1 VVKWHVRGT
10 VTISS
15 SFGAGGANIGP
26 AVAAE
31 LGLKFYDRAIPVAVA
46 SELQI
51 DQDEAIALDSK
62 APGRLERLLTALS
75 TASLPIGV
83 PEMPG
88 DLMTSPNRFK
98 DATERVL
105 HQIADSDGGVILGR
119 AAMVVLAHR
128 PDVLS
133 VRLTGPAEARI
144 ARAIASGQ
152 DEATARAEQ
161 KSTDA
166 ARDAYAQAFYGVK
179 QRDSALYHLLIDTTA
194 FSDDACV
201 KIVVQAARDRLGS

>member
-1 VVKWHVRGT
+1 MKWHVRGT
-10 VTISS
+10 ITISS
-15 SFGAGGANIGP
+15 SFGAGGAHIGP

-31 LGLKFYDRAIPVAVA
+31 LDLKFYDRAIPVAVA
-46 SELQI
+46 RELHI
-51 DQDEAIALDSK
+51 DQDQAIALDSK
-62 APGRLERLLTALS
+62 APGRIERLLTALS

-88 DLMTSPNRFK
+88 DLMSSPNRFK

-105 HQIADSDGGVILGR
+105 HQIADGDGGVILGR

-144 ARAIASGQ
+144 AKAIASGE
-152 DEATARAEQ
+152 DEAAARAEQ

-179 QRDSALYHLLIDTTA
+179 QRDSSLYQLLIDTTA
-194 FSDDACV
+194 LSDDASV
-201 KIVVQAARDRLGS
+201 KIIVEAARDRLGE